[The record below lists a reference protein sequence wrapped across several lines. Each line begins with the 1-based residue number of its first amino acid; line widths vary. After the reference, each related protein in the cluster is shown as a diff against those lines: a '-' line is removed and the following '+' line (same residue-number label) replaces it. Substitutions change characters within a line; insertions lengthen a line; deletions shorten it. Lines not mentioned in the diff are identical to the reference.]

1 VRRYGLYG
9 VAFLGLANLAVGMV
23 HWRTVPPGSAAGTS
37 PAFIASLGIFL
48 ITLAA
53 IVVPWVH
60 ETIAALAGAV
70 LLWLVHYVGGTLWP
84 ALRIAGF
91 QESMAY
97 VDWNVI
103 FLVLGMMIFMAMLSE
118 TGVLRW
124 LALRAFRLARGNAW
138 LLGFVLLLLTAVTSS
153 LLNNATAMLLLVP
166 LSIQIAQI
174 VGLHPTVYVLP
185 EVFAANIG
193 GAATIIG
200 DPPSTIVASHLGL
213 SFFDYARV
221 AAPVTLLSVLLL
233 LVLAALLYRS
243 ELAGARGQ
251 TSPALV
257 AELEAQAQI
266 SDMVLLRRSAIV
278 GLATLVL
285 FFVGD
290 RFGLPSSVIAL
301 TGATWLMVWVR
312 PDMRRMLREVD
323 WTTLV
328 FFIGIFVLVGG
339 LEKGGVVSRLA
350 DLISHLAG
358 ESLVLATILMVWI
371 SGIAS
376 AVVDNIPYTIAALP
390 IADALTATIPGV
402 QGSTVLYWAQVF
414 GADLGGSATPIGSA
428 ANIVA
433 VGLLAQAGYRIG
445 FGRFLRDGLLVT
457 VATLLVATGWLLFFY
472 SGRGGLCG

>member
-1 VRRYGLYG
+1 MRQYGLYG
-9 VAFLGLANLAVGMV
+9 VAVLGVANLVAGAVEWHVAPPGLAESN
-23 HWRTVPPGSAAGTS
+23 S
-37 PAFIASLGIFL
+37 PAFVVSLGIFL
-48 ITLAA
+48 ITLAG

-60 ETIAALAGAV
+60 ETVAALAGAV

-84 ALRIAGF
+84 ALRLAGF

-124 LALRAFRLARGNAW
+124 LALHAFRLARGNAW
-138 LLGFVLLLLTAVTSS
+138 LLGLILILLTAITSS

-174 VGLHPTVYVLP
+174 VGLRPAAYVLP

-200 DPPSTIVASHLGL
+200 DPPSTLVASHLGMG
-213 SFFDYARV
+213 FFEYAAG
-221 AAPVTLLSVLLL
+221 AAPVTLVSLVLLL
-233 LVLAALLYRS
+233 GLAALLYRRD
-243 ELAGARGQ
+243 LAGARDLA
-251 TSPALV
+251 SPSLV
-257 AELEAQAQI
+257 AELEAEAQI
-266 SDMVLLRRSAIV
+266 RDMTLLRRSALV
-278 GLATLVL
+278 GLVTLAL
-285 FFVGD
+285 FFAGD
-290 RFGLPSSVIAL
+290 RFSLPPSVIAL
-301 TGATWLMVWVR
+301 TGATWLMIWVR

-339 LEKGGVVSRLA
+339 LEKGGVVTRLA
-350 DLISHLAG
+350 DLISNLAG
-358 ESLVLATILMVWI
+358 DSLVLATTLMVWV
-371 SGIAS
+371 SGLVS
-376 AVVDNIPYTIAALP
+376 GVVDNIPYTIAALP
-390 IADALTATIPGV
+390 IADQLTATIASAD
-402 QGSTVLYWAQVF
+402 GSSVLYWALVF

-433 VGLLAQAGYRIG
+433 VGLLAQAGYRVS
-445 FGRFLRDGLLVT
+445 FARFLRDGLVVTVGTLV
-457 VATLLVATGWLLFFY
+457 VATLWLLICY
-472 SGRGGLCG
+472 

>member
-1 VRRYGLYG
+1 MRRYGLYG
-9 VAFLGLANLAVGMV
+9 VAFLGVANLLVAAAEA
-23 HWRTVPPGSAAGTS
+23 RTLPPAAADPS
-37 PAFIASLGIFL
+37 PAFVASLGIFL
-48 ITLAA
+48 ITLAG

-84 ALRIAGF
+84 ALHIAGF
-91 QESMAY
+91 QESMAF

-103 FLVLGMMIFMAMLSE
+103 FLILGMMIFMAMLSE

-138 LLGFVLLLLTAVTSS
+138 LLGFALIMLTAATSS

-174 VGLHPTVYVLP
+174 VGVRPAAYVLP

-200 DPPSTIVASHLGL
+200 DPPSTLVASHLGL
-213 SFFDYARV
+213 GFFEYAVV
-221 AAPVTLLSVLLL
+221 AAPVTLASLAL
-233 LVLAALLYRS
+233 LVALAALLYRR
-243 ELAGARGQ
+243 EMAGARDLA
-251 TSPALV
+251 SPALV
-257 AELEAQAQI
+257 AELEAEAHI
-266 SDMVLLRRSAIV
+266 RDPLLLRRSAVV
-278 GLATLVL
+278 GLATLAM

-290 RFGLPSSVIAL
+290 TFGLPPSVIAL

-312 PDMRRMLREVD
+312 PDMHRMLRDVD

-328 FFIGIFVLVGG
+328 FFIGIFVVVGG
-339 LEKGGVVSRLA
+339 LEKGGVVARLA
-350 DLISHLAG
+350 GLISDLAG
-358 ESLVLATILMVWI
+358 DSLTVATALMVWT
-371 SGIAS
+371 SGFVS
-376 AVVDNIPYTIAALP
+376 AVVDNVPYTIAALP
-390 IADALTATIPGV
+390 IADQLTATIGGG
-402 QGSTVLYWAQVF
+402 QGSYVLYWALVF

-433 VGLLAQAGYRIG
+433 VGLLAQAGYRLG
-445 FGRFLRDGLLVT
+445 FGRFLRDGLVVT
-457 VATLLVATGWLLFFY
+457 VATLAVASLWLLLFY
-472 SGRGGLCG
+472 